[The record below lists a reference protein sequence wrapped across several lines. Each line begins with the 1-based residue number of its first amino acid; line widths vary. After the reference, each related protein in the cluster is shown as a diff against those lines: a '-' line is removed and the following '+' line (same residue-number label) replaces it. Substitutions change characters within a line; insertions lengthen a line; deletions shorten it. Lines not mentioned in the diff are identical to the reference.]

1 MLDQSVA
8 KNLFKRE
15 QLEVPLSEA
24 AGSSG
29 PKNGPNGHTD
39 GPDASARLFA
49 QDLSRL
55 V

>member
-1 MLDQSVA
+1 M
-8 KNLFKRE
+8 
-15 QLEVPLSEA
+15 SEA
-24 AGSSG
+24 AGSNGPRIGPKEAAGSNG